1 MFWKTTFNTIITF
14 IFIGIAF
21 VFYPFD
27 FVFFN
32 KESVCEE
39 PISYTIGVF
48 DRRFGILQKDFLN
61 ALAEAELI
69 WEKQIGKEL
78 FVYAP
83 EKTDLVIN
91 LIYDYRQE
99 TTNALSSLESVVEED
114 ETTYNAFQLRYNG
127 LKVEYDRVKSVY
139 DVQVS
144 LFNELN
150 TAYQRQVEEWN
161 NGPRTSKAQ
170 FNKLE
175 MEKNKLQTEAE
186 ELKVLESQLNTIVRE
201 INSLVETL
209 NRIAKSLNLNA
220 EKYNTIGAS
229 RGETFTGGLF
239 HSTGKNRSIDIY
251 EFSSREKLVRVLV
264 HELGHALGLEHVND
278 PQAMMYYL
286 NEGDARSLTTSDLSA
301 LRILC
306 GAE

>member
-1 MFWKTTFNTIITF
+1 MFWKTALNAIITF

-21 VFYPFD
+21 VFYSFD

-150 TAYQRQVEEWN
+150 TAYQR
-161 NGPRTSKAQ
+161 
-170 FNKLE
+170 
-175 MEKNKLQTEAE
+175 EAE

-278 PQAMMYYL
+278 PKAMMYYL